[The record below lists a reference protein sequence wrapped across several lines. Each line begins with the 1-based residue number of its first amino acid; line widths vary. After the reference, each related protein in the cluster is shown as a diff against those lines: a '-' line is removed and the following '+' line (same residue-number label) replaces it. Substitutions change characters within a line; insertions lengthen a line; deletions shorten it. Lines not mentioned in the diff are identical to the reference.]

1 MQYAL
6 EMCEGERNHGE
17 GLQNK
22 ERSLQE
28 KLQLYQRLCHARP
41 LGSRHARQHPKVD
54 AALHLT
60 FQFVESPRGSHTL
73 YPSAREVKHGKTVFV
88 SAQSKCTYRD
98 VLAGNGSEMNWPGKP
113 SKRNWP
119 NMKRYSQELLK
130 VVKLLKY
137 LQSTTLHNFD

>member
-60 FQFVESPRGSHTL
+60 FQI
-73 YPSAREVKHGKTVFV
+73 GKTVFV
-88 SAQSKCTYRD
+88 SASKGTETSGR
-98 VLAGNGSEMNWPGKP
+98 EMD
-113 SKRNWP
+113 R
-119 NMKRYSQELLK
+119 
-130 VVKLLKY
+130 
-137 LQSTTLHNFD
+137 